1 MTREGRRRT
10 GVRRPDRGAGGG
22 GVLMLLAK
30 SAEAARELRA
40 RLSSGAQSGQLY
52 QFEIAAEGLRVEINK

>member
-1 MTREGRRRT
+1 
-10 GVRRPDRGAGGG
+10 
-22 GVLMLLAK
+22 MLLAK

-40 RLSSGAQSGQLY
+40 RLSSGAQSGRLY